1 MTSRRAVALKVPW
14 CMPSCPLGRH
24 LGCMVCAAVSAAW
37 SVQQPHHQVSWEHI
51 ALLASQPLSLA
62 WATASPFPRRP
73 SCQVGRA
80 AKAPGAAKHKHDTPT
95 HNTTHT
101 QHSHT
106 ENDTHTDTPRMTHTQ
121 TPQAR
126 FWTQT
131 LRKGPSGV
139 RRARRTNTPQ
149 ARLWTQTLRQG
160 PSGVSRDRRTNTR
173 RGRRVRRSKA
183 HLRLAKPVERQHRE

>member
-1 MTSRRAVALKVPW
+1 MSFDHLLSFINVMFYKLRIPRQSDEVKHFKQSDEGQSGKTQT
-14 CMPSCPLGRH
+14 RH
-24 LGCMVCAAVSAAW
+24 
-37 SVQQPHHQVSWEHI
+37 
-51 ALLASQPLSLA
+51 
-62 WATASPFPRRP
+62 
-73 SCQVGRA
+73 
-80 AKAPGAAKHKHDTPT
+80 T
-95 HNTTHT
+95 HTQHNTHT

-106 ENDTHTDTPRMTHTQ
+106 ENDTHTDTPRMTHTHKQ